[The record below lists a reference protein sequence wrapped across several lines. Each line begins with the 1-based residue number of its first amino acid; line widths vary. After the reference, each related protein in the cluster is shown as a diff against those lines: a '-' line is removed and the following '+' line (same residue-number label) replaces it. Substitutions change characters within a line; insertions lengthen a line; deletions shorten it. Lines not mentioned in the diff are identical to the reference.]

1 MQRGCLM
8 LLISLCCII
17 GNLHKFTLQLLLLF
31 LINGIVDLNSFFILI
46 LKLLREVISLI
57 VGCKLFH
64 ILPTEYSTLF

>member
-17 GNLHKFTLQLLLLF
+17 GNLHQFTLQLLLF

-64 ILPTEYSTLF
+64 ILRFLRFV

>member
-31 LINGIVDLNSFFILI
+31 LINGIVDLNDTVTSEDDMI
-46 LKLLREVISLI
+46 
-57 VGCKLFH
+57 
-64 ILPTEYSTLF
+64 P